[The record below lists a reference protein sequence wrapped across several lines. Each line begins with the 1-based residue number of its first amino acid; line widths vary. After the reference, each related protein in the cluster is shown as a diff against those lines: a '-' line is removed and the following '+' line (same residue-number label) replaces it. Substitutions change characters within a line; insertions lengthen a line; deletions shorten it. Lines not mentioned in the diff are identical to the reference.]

1 MQSIKLSTET
11 TGASPGTAAQA
22 GAGAG
27 GDAFETRLGE
37 AIEAATGR
45 RLSKEQIRDLLAG
58 EDGAGLSREQLLALL
73 AGQDAG
79 GTGLDADAL
88 AGQLAGLEADVDG
101 DGSDD
106 DDTGMDIGAWI
117 AALVSAQQAG
127 GSNGDGADALQ
138 RAVAAGK
145 GGQNAGDRLSQLL
158 QGLGAGGSA
167 PDDSNSRDG
176 GFDAL
181 LGSVDTRAAASRGG
195 NATPTLQLSTPV
207 GQPGFTRGVA
217 DQVTWM
223 VNNGTQNARVTLDPP
238 DLGPL
243 EISVST
249 RDDRT
254 SVSIVAHH
262 AGTRDALMADSARLR
277 AMLAD
282 NGFSGV
288 EVSVRDGSA
297 EGGNAQ
303 AFGDGGAGADG
314 GHSGDG
320 GGQGSGPGASE
331 IRQDNGGLI
340 GGNGLVDHY
349 V

>member
-1 MQSIKLSTET
+1 MQPIKLSTDSV
-11 TGASPGTAAQA
+11 GAPS
-22 GAGAG
+22 GAPARAEAG
-27 GDAFETRLGE
+27 GEAFEIRLGE

-45 RLSKEQIRDLLAG
+45 RLSKEQIRDLFDG
-58 EDGAGLSREQLLALL
+58 GDGATLSREQLLALL

-79 GTGLDADAL
+79 AAELDADAL
-88 AGQLAGLEADVDG
+88 ASRLAGLEADGDDG
-101 DGSDD
+101 DDG
-106 DDTGMDIGAWI
+106 TGMDVGAWI

-127 GSNGDGADALQ
+127 SGSGGGADALQ

-145 GGQNAGDRLSQLL
+145 GGHGAGDRLSQLL
-158 QGLGAGGSA
+158 QGLGAGPGARDGAS
-167 PDDSNSRDG
+167 SGDG
-176 GFDAL
+176 GFDVFL
-181 LGSVDTRAAASRGG
+181 TSVDSRALAGRGG
-195 NATPTLQLSTPV
+195 QAVPTLPLSTPV

-223 VNNGTQNARVTLDPP
+223 VNSGTQNARVTLDPP

-243 EISVST
+243 EITVST

-288 EVSVRDGSA
+288 EVSVHDGSA

-303 AFGDGGAGADG
+303 AFGEDTSG
-314 GHSGDG
+314 GHAGDG
-320 GGQGSGPGASE
+320 GRGGGPGASE
-331 IRQDNGGLI
+331 AGQDGGGRL